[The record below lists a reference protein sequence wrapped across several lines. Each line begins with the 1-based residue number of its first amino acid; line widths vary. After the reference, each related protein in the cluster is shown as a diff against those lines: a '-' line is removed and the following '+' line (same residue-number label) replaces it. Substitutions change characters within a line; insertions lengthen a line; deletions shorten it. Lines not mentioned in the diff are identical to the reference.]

1 MKRSE
6 GKKHLRE
13 GFPKFVCKVFVMFG
27 VLLASLLVCLSA
39 GIQVYAAQSYKEG
52 TGNAAEQTGGENDR
66 QSGQSEWSDIESDRQ
81 SGQSEWSAAD
91 IDTSGAIQKF
101 ADQYDY
107 GEIDETLKN
116 LFPKERLDFK
126 ETLMGVLSG
135 DITFSAE
142 LLNRLVKEQ
151 LSYALTSSRQN
162 LIHILMLAIMAAV
175 FTNFARVFGNSQV
188 ADAGFYVM
196 YLLIVALCLNSSQ
209 IVMDWVEEGIG
220 NLTQFMTVFCP
231 VYFPAVAVAK
241 GSVTAISFYSL
252 TLFLV
257 YLVEMFLQYL
267 VLPVI
272 HIYILVS
279 MLNYLTKEPYLS
291 KLAELIQ
298 TVLVWTM
305 KTILAGIVG
314 LNLVQSLLSP
324 AIDTV
329 KRSALTRGAEAIPGI
344 GDAIGG
350 VTEVVF
356 ASAVLV
362 KNGIGVA
369 GAIFCLA
376 LCLLPMVQ
384 IGVIALL
391 YKLASALVQP
401 VSDTRIVGCMET
413 VGEGMMLL
421 IRAVFTVGLLFLI
434 TIILVAASTGAA

>member
-1 MKRSE
+1 MYA
-6 GKKHLRE
+6 
-13 GFPKFVCKVFVMFG
+13 GFCIGMCFF
-27 VLLASLLVCLSA
+27 A
-39 GIQVYAAQSYKEG
+39 GTNVYAAQKDKENISG
-52 TGNAAEQTGGENDR
+52 TIEQ
-66 QSGQSEWSDIESDRQ
+66 
-81 SGQSEWSAAD
+81 
-91 IDTSGAIQKF
+91 F

-107 GEIDETLKN
+107 GEIDETLN
-116 LFPKERLDFK
+116 HLFPDERLDFK
-126 ETLMGVLSG
+126 EILLGVVSG
-135 DITFSAE
+135 DITFSVE

-151 LSYALTSSRQN
+151 ISYAFTSSRQN
-162 LIHILMLAIMAAV
+162 LIQILILAIMAAV

-188 ADAGFYVM
+188 ADAGFYVI

-209 IVMDWVEEGIG
+209 IIMDWVEEGIG

-231 VYFPAVAVAK
+231 IYFPAVAVAK

-267 VLPVI
+267 VLPAI

-279 MLNYLTKEPYLS
+279 ILNYLTKESYLS

-369 GAIFCLA
+369 GAIFCFA
-376 LCLLPMVQ
+376 LCLLPVIQ
-384 IGVIALL
+384 IGAIALL

-401 VSDTRIVGCMET
+401 VSDARIVGCMEM

-434 TIILVAASTGAA
+434 TIILVAASTGAT